1 MSRILLCEDDGL
13 ISTMVALVLE
23 SEGHTV
29 QVVGSAEQA
38 IDAIDRAG
46 QPPFDLF
53 VLDINLPGKDGV
65 SLAATLRARGVGAA
79 ILMLTALD
87 ATAQKVRALDA
98 GADDYLAKPFELPE
112 LLARVRALLR
122 RTGPAHHRN

>member
-23 SEGHTV
+23 SEGHDV
-29 QVVGSAEQA
+29 HVVGSAELA
-38 IDAIDRAG
+38 IELVDAAAA
-46 QPPFDLF
+46 PFELF
-53 VLDINLPGKDGV
+53 VLDINLPGRDGV
-65 SLAATLRARGVGAA
+65 SLAASLRARGVGTA

-87 ATAQKVRALDA
+87 ATAQKVRAFDA

-112 LLARVRALLR
+112 FLARVRALLR
-122 RTGPAHHRN
+122 RSGPATPRS

>member
-23 SEGHTV
+23 SEGHRV
-29 QVVGSAEQA
+29 QVVSSAEEA
-38 IDAIDRAG
+38 IVAVDAAALD
-46 QPPFDLF
+46 PFELF
-53 VLDINLPGKDGV
+53 VLDINLPGSDGV
-65 SLAATLRARGVGAA
+65 SLATQMRGRGLGTA

-98 GADDYLAKPFELPE
+98 GADDYVAKPFELPE

-122 RTGPAHHRN
+122 RSGPTPHRS